1 MKLMQL
7 TQYLSVEEA
16 ETIIIFLDDIKAMLH
31 AHYGEEIRQNHRI
44 CLKTDAEQGGKDD
57 F

>member
-16 ETIIIFLDDIKAMLH
+16 EIIITFMDDIKALLLN
-31 AHYGEEIRQNHRI
+31 HYGEEIRQLHRTRI
-44 CLKTDAEQGGKDD
+44 NDEKIDDILDD